1 MYNALTRELLDVRGL
16 ARDEGKGHDTRDVH
30 LGAVDVHIEAELLS
44 DALDVLETLLVVGTS
59 TTDPDLD
66 VVLDEERGDFPK
78 GADDTLEGGR
88 DVGEVGNTTT
98 DEEDLALLVLRSTE
112 HEVEDSAGV
121 VEGLGLGGSTRV
133 LTVVGE
139 LAGEAG
145 GGDGVGVDDG
155 STTTSDESP
164 HTALAVEDGKLERGT
179 SLSIHLSDVSLLLA
193 HLATE
198 RSRELKRRADVDG
211 GLAILGSS
219 WYAES
224 SCAASDSPLGT
235 ALELSSL
242 IDLTGKIKE
251 VDLGGGGILVGDDDQ
266 GVDLEVS
273 EMGQRSSLMRD
284 GCEGDTHVNWQS
296 T

>member
-1 MYNALTRELLDVRGL
+1 MYNALTRELLDVCGL
-16 ARDEGKGHDTRDVH
+16 ARDEGKGHDTGDVH
-30 LGAVDVHIEAELLS
+30 LGAVDVHVETELLA

-66 VVLDEERGDFPK
+66 VVLDEEGCDLPE
-78 GADDTLEGGR
+78 GADDTLESGSN
-88 DVGEVGNTTT
+88 VGEVGNTTT
-98 DEEDLALLVLRSTE
+98 DEENLALLVLGSTE

-139 LAGEAG
+139 LAGETS

-164 HTALAVEDGKLERGT
+164 HTALAVEDGKLEGST
-179 SLSIHLSDVSLLLA
+179 SLSVHLGDVGLLLA
-193 HLATE
+193 HLTTE
-198 RSRELKRRADVDG
+198 RSRELKRRTNVNG

-219 WYAES
+219 WYAEG
-224 SCAASDSPLGT
+224 SCAAGDSPLGT

-242 IDLTGKIKE
+242 VDLAGKIQE

-266 GVDLEVS
+266 GVDLKVS
-273 EMGQRSSLMRD
+273 AMGQRSSLKR
-284 GCEGDTHVNWQS
+284 EG
-296 T
+296 